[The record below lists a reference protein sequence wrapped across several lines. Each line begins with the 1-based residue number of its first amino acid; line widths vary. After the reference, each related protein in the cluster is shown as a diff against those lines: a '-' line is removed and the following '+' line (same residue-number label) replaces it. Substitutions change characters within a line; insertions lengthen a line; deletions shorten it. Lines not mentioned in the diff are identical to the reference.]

1 MSAPLSEGKRKS
13 WSELMTVSRVCPNAD
28 KLLLSVKL
36 ERSFSSNIRNRSFKK
51 ILKSIGPKTNELDVF
66 VRKDSLAKISDY
78 FYQNHTP
85 LI

>member
-1 MSAPLSEGKRKS
+1 
-13 WSELMTVSRVCPNAD
+13 MTVSRVCPNAD